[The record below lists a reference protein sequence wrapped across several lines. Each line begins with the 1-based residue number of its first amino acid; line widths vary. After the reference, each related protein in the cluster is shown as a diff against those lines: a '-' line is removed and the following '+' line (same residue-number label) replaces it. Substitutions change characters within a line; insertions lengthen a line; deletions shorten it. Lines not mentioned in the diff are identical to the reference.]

1 MSTHGQTGRV
11 QTVLGP
17 IEPGELG
24 TTLTH
29 EHLLIDLSFLRPEP
43 AEAHARRIFHAPLTL
58 ETLGYVKHY
67 SMASLDDSRL
77 LDVDTA
83 IEEAR
88 LYRQYGGDS
97 LVDATSIGI
106 ARDPVSLARISR
118 ETGLNIVM
126 GSAYYV
132 DGSHP
137 PDMDERTEDEI
148 TDQIV
153 RDITEGVDGTGIR
166 SGVIGEVGCSWPL
179 TDNERKV
186 VRASGRAQRITG
198 APLLVHPGRNELS
211 PRQIMDLLEQAGAD
225 LGRTT
230 IGHLDRTVFRRE
242 TLREIAGRGCFLEWD
257 LFGLEQ
263 SLYVYNR
270 SVDMPNDAAR
280 MDAIEWAISEGYG
293 DRIVIAQDICHKN
306 QLLKY
311 GGHGYA
317 YILAHIVPRMR
328 ARGFA
333 EAAIHGILVDNPAA
347 ILTFAEARA

>member
-1 MSTHGQTGRV
+1 
-11 QTVLGP
+11 
-17 IEPGELG
+17 
-24 TTLTH
+24 
-29 EHLLIDLSFLRPEP
+29 
-43 AEAHARRIFHAPLTL
+43 
-58 ETLGYVKHY
+58 
-67 SMASLDDSRL
+67 
-77 LDVDTA
+77 
-83 IEEAR
+83 
-88 LYRQYGGDS
+88 
-97 LVDATSIGI
+97 
-106 ARDPVSLARISR
+106 
-118 ETGLNIVM
+118 
-126 GSAYYV
+126 
-132 DGSHP
+132 
-137 PDMDERTEDEI
+137 
-148 TDQIV
+148 
-153 RDITEGVDGTGIR
+153 
-166 SGVIGEVGCSWPL
+166 
-179 TDNERKV
+179 
-186 VRASGRAQRITG
+186 
-198 APLLVHPGRNELS
+198 
-211 PRQIMDLLEQAGAD
+211 MDLLEQAGAD

-347 ILTFAEARA
+347 FLTFAEARA